1 MYVNDDSKRDTGDG
15 RSSEIVRSGK
25 VPVIAPDGAFLSE
38 ESFPLP
44 GGAGEA
50 TGSKA
55 PLLPSLLRF
64 KGLILTIFV
73 VVAVPSI
80 AAIWVLV
87 APEYKARAE
96 IRVSPIRPKFVFPTE
111 ENGMIPL
118 YESYKNTQV
127 AVILS
132 PTVLQRALEEEEV
145 QTTKWL
151 RDPPKSL
158 SQWLGGQAETSME
171 RLRAAITVSPR
182 RQSEIIDI
190 SFSAQDGK
198 EAADVVN
205 AIVDHYMVDVAEKT
219 DETHDILYRKLTAQ
233 HQILRDGI
241 STHEKFLAGL
251 RKELGTGLPD
261 ELIAK
266 RRVRLDETQAH
277 LDEIRRKVSVLE
289 MHKREL
295 RSGAISTQ
303 QMERIEY
310 IQVVSGMNAEQREQ
324 LRDRLAA
331 HLQMWRDQMARDEA
345 DLRELTN
352 ALAMD
357 PNDPAAKRNRKLEEV
372 KARMVIVKDQTEAI
386 EWRMREL
393 KRVGQAP
400 VEERAAPTG
409 QLWVCPEYHSDPEW
423 DRLNLAVGT
432 VRTMQPAGT
441 GPANARADC
450 REELKLKELE
460 LASLSARA
468 QRERAEFEEVFSK
481 AQLMDKESRVVR
493 HKLQL
498 FQAVQ
503 ERLDQKR
510 MERNV
515 PASIDVLTRA
525 IMPTKASGDRRA
537 LYTILVLV
545 VALGA
550 AIVWRV
556 APTRRLSASS
566 TPNVQCQGIHPSE
579 DNEDNPVS

>member
-1 MYVNDDSKRDTGDG
+1 MVFL
-15 RSSEIVRSGK
+15 IVAT
-25 VPVIAPDGAFLSE
+25 AP
-38 ESFPLP
+38 
-44 GGAGEA
+44 
-50 TGSKA
+50 
-55 PLLPSLLRF
+55 
-64 KGLILTIFV
+64 IV
-73 VVAVPSI
+73 
-80 AAIWVLV
+80 AIWVLI
-87 APEYKARAE
+87 APLYTAKAE
-96 IRVSPIRPKFVFPTE
+96 IRVSPIRPKFVFDTE
-111 ENGMIPL
+111 ETGMIPL
-118 YESYKNTQV
+118 YGSYMNTQV
-127 AVILS
+127 AVIRS
-132 PTVLQRALEEEEV
+132 PTVLQRALDEEKV
-145 QTTKWL
+145 QRTEWL
-151 RDPPKSL
+151 RDPPESP
-158 SQWLGGQAETSME
+158 SQWLGGQAETLME
-171 RLRAAITVSPR
+171 RLRDGLSVSPR
-182 RQSEIIDI
+182 PDTEIIDI
-190 SFSAQDGK
+190 SFSARNAED
-198 EAADVVN
+198 AAAVVN
-205 AIVDHYMVDVAEKT
+205 AVVDQYMTYLSERT
-219 DETHDILYRKLTAQ
+219 DAAHDLVYRNLTAQ
-233 HQILRDGI
+233 YQALQDEI
-241 STHEKFLAGL
+241 SGREKYLAEL

-266 RRVRLDETQAH
+266 RRVRLDETRARIE
-277 LDEIRRKVSVLE
+277 EIWQKVYVLAS
-289 MHKREL
+289 RD
-295 RSGAISTQ
+295 ISMQ
-303 QMERIEY
+303 QMERLEY
-310 IQVVSGMNAEQREQ
+310 IEVISGMNAEQREQ